1 MINLSTVQLWV
12 HDQAE
17 ALDFYTRKVGLELRA
32 DVTVPEL
39 GNFRWVTVGPVGQPD
54 VSIVLM
60 AIPGPP
66 VMDSDTAEQVR
77 DLMGKGFAGGVFL
90 TTDDCQAAYQQLS
103 ARGVPFTGEP
113 QEQPYGIDVGFRDP
127 SGNNIRLTQ
136 VRDAWQS
143 DVVSSERQGAGTLR
157 G

>member
-1 MINLSTVQLWV
+1 
-12 HDQAE
+12 
-17 ALDFYTRKVGLELRA
+17 
-32 DVTVPEL
+32 
-39 GNFRWVTVGPVGQPD
+39 
-54 VSIVLM
+54 
-60 AIPGPP
+60 
-66 VMDSDTAEQVR
+66 
-77 DLMGKGFAGGVFL
+77 MGKGFAGGVFL